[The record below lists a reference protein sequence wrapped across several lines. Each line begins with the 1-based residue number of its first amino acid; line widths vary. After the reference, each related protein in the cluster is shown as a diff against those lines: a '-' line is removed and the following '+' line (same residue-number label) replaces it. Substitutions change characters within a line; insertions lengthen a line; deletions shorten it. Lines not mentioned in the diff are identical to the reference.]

1 MWKKKSFGDIPLPL
15 TLKVTK
21 LVSNVNVASVRDMLM
36 SRLVKKRSDDS
47 CNIVTLLTAL
57 NDHLEEY
64 TSLSKLDILYILL
77 FAINIE
83 EVTDTLHMEGVTSAG
98 KLMNNVGVVKLL
110 AHHLDKIISYY
121 ASNATDSNETS
132 NNYISFYTKIK
143 QSMFLLTDVVPEVD
157 ITPDSN
163 NNSDEAGS
171 DISNASNYAR
181 HTEDDHLRQHAEIKG
196 DYNCEYDDI
205 YALNSSNRLSQMVEN
220 PLRKSNC

>member
-1 MWKKKSFGDIPLPL
+1 
-15 TLKVTK
+15 
-21 LVSNVNVASVRDMLM
+21 M

-110 AHHLDKIISYY
+110 AHHLDKIISYMKY
-121 ASNATDSNETS
+121 AID
-132 NNYISFYTKIK
+132 
-143 QSMFLLTDVVPEVD
+143 
-157 ITPDSN
+157 
-163 NNSDEAGS
+163 
-171 DISNASNYAR
+171 
-181 HTEDDHLRQHAEIKG
+181 
-196 DYNCEYDDI
+196 
-205 YALNSSNRLSQMVEN
+205 
-220 PLRKSNC
+220 